1 MGIILTILCFGV
13 AAILYILLGGILKK
27 FKPLNFGLFGLLF
40 VVGALV
46 SLYIGD
52 NVRMTE
58 DYDYTKWGETTMSDY
73 LLILALVLGV
83 IGLLWF
89 FSNFS
94 TKPHILYEGAIFL
107 RKFNIKN

>member
-52 NVRMTE
+52 NVRMTTAAHRQAPGTE
-58 DYDYTKWGETTMSDY
+58 EH
-73 LLILALVLGV
+73 AV
-83 IGLLWF
+83 
-89 FSNFS
+89 
-94 TKPHILYEGAIFL
+94 
-107 RKFNIKN
+107 

>member
-1 MGIILTILCFGV
+1 M
-13 AAILYILLGGILKK
+13 
-27 FKPLNFGLFGLLF
+27 LF

-83 IGLLWF
+83 IGLL
-89 FSNFS
+89 
-94 TKPHILYEGAIFL
+94 LFL
-107 RKFNIKN
+107 FAWISSEARNGISELKN

>member
-13 AAILYILLGGILKK
+13 AAILHILLGGILKK

-40 VVGALV
+40 VVGALG
-46 SLYIGD
+46 LCIYIGD

-83 IGLLWF
+83 IGLL
-89 FSNFS
+89 
-94 TKPHILYEGAIFL
+94 LFL
-107 RKFNIKN
+107 FAWISSIE